1 MEGTAVGSP
10 GQSCPGP
17 KKSQNCPQNVGGE
30 GKAGAFLTLEMGKDE
45 GEASEGRDG
54 SSGVGWRERPTT
66 MSVGT
71 GRPLGTWSTPH
82 GGSLWGEGSPLPV
95 QAPPDIF
102 WTR

>member
-1 MEGTAVGSP
+1 MEGTAVGTP

-30 GKAGAFLTLEMGKDE
+30 GKAGAFLTLETGKDE

-54 SSGVGWRERPTT
+54 SSGVAWRERSTT
-66 MSVGT
+66 MSVGK
-71 GRPLGTWSTPH
+71 GRPLGAWSTPH
-82 GGSLWGEGSPLPV
+82 GGSLCREGSPLPV